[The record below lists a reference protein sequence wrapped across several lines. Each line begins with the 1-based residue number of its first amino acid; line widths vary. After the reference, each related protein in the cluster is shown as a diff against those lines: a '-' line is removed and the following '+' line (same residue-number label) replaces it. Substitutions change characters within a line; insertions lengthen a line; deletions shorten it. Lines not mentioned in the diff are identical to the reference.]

1 MKTNEPFWV
10 TGVNPITGYKL
21 EPIGVLKSEKIKQYK
36 IRKQLKLKNNE
47 TS

>member
-10 TGVNPITGYKL
+10 TGVNPIVGYKL

-36 IRKQLKLKNNE
+36 IRVPQKLRNNE
-47 TS
+47 